1 MQFCIDKMQAMDAAL
16 VTKIVQRWRTEEH
29 PSLCRYFDYYMGNQ
43 DILRKHYKDPSKPC
57 NHIVTNYCDN
67 IVNNYTGYIT
77 GLPVTYKSQ
86 VDMTEVQDVL
96 RYNDVKTKDSELLRL
111 ALIYG
116 KAYELHYIDEDGME
130 RFDVLDTRDGI
141 PVYDNTV
148 ERTLLYFIRFY
159 PENTLREDSDYLV
172 DVYTG
177 NTIEHYRSD
186 SGWSMVT
193 PLASEAHS
201 FGQVPVTVF
210 SLNADELPIFYK
222 VMGLQD
228 AYNTLLSGEVDD
240 FEAFCDAYLVLQGVD
255 AEPDDISGMKERRV
269 LVLPAD
275 NASASYLT
283 KSISDTQIQNIL
295 QNLNDTIHKLANSP
309 DFSQESFGVSSGIA
323 LRFRLLGFE
332 NTASAIAA
340 NMTRA
345 LQKRIE
351 LICAITTIKGA
362 ETLWRDMEIV
372 IDRNI
377 PVNDVEAANM
387 VNTLRG
393 LVSDKTL
400 LTQIPFVTDV
410 DAELEAVQEQKAE
423 NIELYGFGDAVGTVE
438 SEGEADEQ
446 AEQ

>member
-16 VTKIVQRWRTEEH
+16 VTKIIQRWRTEEH
-29 PSLCRYFDYYMGNQ
+29 PNLCRYFDYYMGNQ
-43 DILRKHYKDPSKPC
+43 AILRKHYKDPSKPC

-86 VDMTEVQDVL
+86 ADMTEVQEVL

-148 ERTLLYFIRFY
+148 ERMLLYFIRFY

-177 NTIEHYRSD
+177 STIEHYRSD
-186 SGWSMVT
+186 SGWSTVT

-210 SLNADELPIFYK
+210 SLNADEIPVFYK

-228 AYNTLLSGEVDD
+228 AYNTLLSGEIDD
-240 FEAFCDAYLVLQGVD
+240 FEAFCDAYLVLNGAD
-255 AEPDDISGMKERRV
+255 ADEEQIAEMKENRV
-269 LVLPAD
+269 LILPEG
-275 NASASYLT
+275 ASAMYLT
-283 KSISDTQIQNIL
+283 KNISDTQIQNIL

-340 NMTRA
+340 NMTKA

-400 LTQIPFVTDV
+400 LTQLPFVTDV
-410 DAELEAVQEQKAE
+410 DAEIEAVQEQKVE
-423 NIELYGFGDAVGTVE
+423 NIELYGFGEPAGAAE
-438 SEGEADEQ
+438 SEGDADEQ

>member
-16 VTKIVQRWRTEEH
+16 VTKIIQRWRTEEH
-29 PSLCRYFDYYMGNQ
+29 PNLCRYFDYYMGNQ

-86 VDMTEVQDVL
+86 ADMTEVQDVL
-96 RYNDVKTKDSELLRL
+96 RYNDVKTKDSELLRM
-111 ALIYG
+111 ALIFG
-116 KAYELHYIDEDGME
+116 KSYELHYMDEDGKE
-130 RFDVLDTRDGI
+130 RFDVLDTRTGI
-141 PVYDNTV
+141 PVYDNTI
-148 ERTLLYFIRFY
+148 ERALLYFIRFY
-159 PENTLREDSDYLV
+159 PADTLSNNPDILV
-172 DVYTG
+172 DVYTPL
-177 NTIEHYRSD
+177 TVDHYRCGAMCENMTLLD
-186 SGWSMVT
+186 ST
-193 PLASEAHS
+193 PHY
-201 FGQVPVTVF
+201 FGQAPVTVF

-222 VMGLQD
+222 VMDLQD

-240 FEAFCDAYLVLQGVD
+240 FEAFCDAYLVLQGTD
-255 AEPDDISGMKERRV
+255 AEEEDIAAMRENRV
-269 LVLPAD
+269 LLLPAD

-283 KSISDTQIQNIL
+283 KNISDTQIQNIL
-295 QNLNDTIHKLANSP
+295 QNLNDAIHKLANSP

-340 NMTRA
+340 NMTKA

-400 LTQIPFVTDV
+400 LTQLPFVTDV
-410 DAELEAVQEQKAE
+410 DAEIEAVQEQKVE
-423 NIELYGFGDAVGTVE
+423 NIELYGFGEPAGAAE
-438 SEGEADEQ
+438 SEGDADEQ

>member
-16 VTKIVQRWRTEEH
+16 VTKIIQRWRTEEH

-43 DILRKHYKDPSKPC
+43 AILRKHYKDPSKPC

-86 VDMTEVQDVL
+86 ADMTEVQEVL

-141 PVYDNTV
+141 PVYDNTI
-148 ERTLLYFIRFY
+148 ERQLLYFIRFY

-177 NTIEHYRSD
+177 SAIDHYKSD
-186 SGWSMVT
+186 SGWSVVT
-193 PLASEAHS
+193 PMESEPHS

-210 SLNADELPIFYK
+210 PLNADELPIFYK

-255 AEPDDISGMKERRV
+255 AEPDDIADMKERRV

-283 KSISDTQIQNIL
+283 KNISDTQIQNIL

-351 LICAITTIKGA
+351 LICAIAAVKG
-362 ETLWRDMEIV
+362 EDTLWRDMEIV

-410 DAELEAVQEQKAE
+410 DAELEAVQEQKAD
-423 NIELYGFGDAVGTVE
+423 NIELYGFGDAAGAVE

>member
-1 MQFCIDKMQAMDAAL
+1 MPICIDKERAMTPDLLA
-16 VTKIVQRWRTEEH
+16 KIMSRWMTGER
-29 PSLCRYFDYYMGNQ
+29 PCLKRYGDYYMGKQ
-43 DILRKHYKDPSKPC
+43 DILMKSYSDPSKPC
-57 NHIVTNYCDN
+57 NRIVTNYCDN
-67 IVNNYTGYIT
+67 IVGNYSGYLT
-77 GLPVTYKSQ
+77 GLPVTYKSRTSM
-86 VDMTEVQDVL
+86 DEVQEVL
-96 RYNDVKTKDSELLRL
+96 NYNDVRTKDSELLRMGL
-111 ALIYG
+111 TFG
-116 KAYELHYIDEDGME
+116 KAYELHYMDEDGME
-130 RFDVLDTRDGI
+130 RFEELTALDGI
-141 PVYDNTV
+141 PVYDNTI
-148 ERTLLYFIRFY
+148 ERELLYFIRFY
-159 PENTLREDSDYLV
+159 PEDTLDEAAGILV

-177 NTIEHYRSD
+177 STIDHYRGD
-186 SGWSMVT
+186 AAGTVME
-193 PLASEAHS
+193 PLGSEPHRW
-201 FGQVPVTVF
+201 GQVPVVVF

-222 VMGLQD
+222 IIGLQD

-255 AEPDDISGMKERRV
+255 AEQEDIAAMKERRV
-269 LVLPAD
+269 LLLPAE
-275 NASASYLT
+275 NASAAYLT
-283 KSISDTQIQNIL
+283 KNISDTQIQNLL

-340 NMTRA
+340 NLTKA

-351 LICAITTIKGA
+351 LICAMVNLQGSEA
-362 ETLWRDMEIV
+362 LWRDMEIV

-400 LTQIPFVTDV
+400 LSQIPFVSDV

-423 NIELYGFGDAVGTVE
+423 SLELYSFGNPTAE
-438 SEGEADEQ
+438 SEDGDGENKQ
-446 AEQ
+446 AER

>member
-1 MQFCIDKMQAMDAAL
+1 MPFCISKDQAMDAAL
-16 VTKIVQRWRTEEH
+16 ISTILQRWRTEEY
-29 PSLCRYFDYYMGNQ
+29 PRLCRFYDYYMGNQ
-43 DILRKHYKDPSKPC
+43 DILRKRYSDPSKPC

-86 VDMTEVQDVL
+86 TDMTGAQDVL
-96 RYNDVKTKDSELLRL
+96 NYNDVRTKDSELLRM
-111 ALIYG
+111 ALIFG
-116 KAYELHYIDEDGME
+116 KSYELHYIDEDGAE
-130 RFDVLDTRDGI
+130 RFDVLDARDGI
-141 PVYDNTV
+141 PVYDNTI
-148 ERTLLYFIRFY
+148 ERQLLYFIRFY
-159 PENTLREDSDYLV
+159 PESTLREDSDYLV
-172 DVYTG
+172 DVYTESA
-177 NTIEHYRSD
+177 IDHYKSD
-186 SGWSMVT
+186 SGWSAVT
-193 PLASEAHS
+193 PTGSETHS

-210 SLNADELPIFYK
+210 PLNADELPIFYK

-351 LICAITTIKGA
+351 LICAIAAVKG
-362 ETLWRDMEIV
+362 EDTLWRDMEIV

-410 DAELEAVQEQKAE
+410 DAELEAVQEQKTE
-423 NIELYGFGDAVGTVE
+423 NIELYGFGDAAGAVE

>member
-16 VTKIVQRWRTEEH
+16 VTKIIQRWRTEEH

-43 DILRKHYKDPSKPC
+43 AILRKHYKDPSKPC

-86 VDMTEVQDVL
+86 ADMTEVQEVL

-148 ERTLLYFIRFY
+148 ERMLLYFIRFY

-177 NTIEHYRSD
+177 STIEHYRSD
-186 SGWSMVT
+186 SGWSTVT

-210 SLNADELPIFYK
+210 SLNADEIPVFYK

-228 AYNTLLSGEVDD
+228 AYNTLLSGEIDD
-240 FEAFCDAYLVLQGVD
+240 FEAFCDAYLVLNGAD
-255 AEPDDISGMKERRV
+255 ADEEQIAEMKENRV
-269 LVLPAD
+269 LILPEG
-275 NASASYLT
+275 ASAMYLT
-283 KSISDTQIQNIL
+283 KNISDTQIQNIL

-340 NMTRA
+340 NMTKA

-400 LTQIPFVTDV
+400 LTQLPFVTDV
-410 DAELEAVQEQKAE
+410 DAEIEAVQEQKVE
-423 NIELYGFGDAVGTVE
+423 NIELYGFGEPAGAAE
-438 SEGEADEQ
+438 SEGDADEQ

>member
-1 MQFCIDKMQAMDAAL
+1 MPICIDKERAMTPDLLA
-16 VTKIVQRWRTEEH
+16 KIMSRWMTGER
-29 PSLCRYFDYYMGNQ
+29 PCLKRYGDYYMGKQ
-43 DILRKHYKDPSKPC
+43 DILMKSYSDPSKPC
-57 NHIVTNYCDN
+57 NRIVTNYCDN
-67 IVNNYTGYIT
+67 IVGNYSGYLT
-77 GLPVTYKSQ
+77 GLPVTYKSRTSM
-86 VDMTEVQDVL
+86 DEVQEVL
-96 RYNDVKTKDSELLRL
+96 NYNDVRTKDSELLRMGL
-111 ALIYG
+111 TFG
-116 KAYELHYIDEDGME
+116 KAYELHYMDEDGME
-130 RFDVLDTRDGI
+130 RFDELTALDGI
-141 PVYDNTV
+141 PVYDNTI
-148 ERTLLYFIRFY
+148 ERELLYFIRFY
-159 PENTLREDSDYLV
+159 PEDTLDEAAGILV

-177 NTIEHYRSD
+177 STIDHYRGD
-186 SGWSMVT
+186 ASGTVME
-193 PLASEAHS
+193 PLGSEPHRW
-201 FGQVPVTVF
+201 GQVPVVVF

-222 VMGLQD
+222 IMGLQD

-255 AEPDDISGMKERRV
+255 AEQEDIAAMKERRV
-269 LVLPAD
+269 LLLPAE
-275 NASASYLT
+275 NASAAYLT
-283 KSISDTQIQNIL
+283 KNISDTQIQNLL

-340 NMTRA
+340 NLTKA

-351 LICAITTIKGA
+351 LICAIVNLKGSEA
-362 ETLWRDMEIV
+362 LWRDMEIV

-400 LTQIPFVTDV
+400 LSQIPFVSDV

-423 NIELYGFGDAVGTVE
+423 SLELYSFGNPTAE
-438 SEGEADEQ
+438 SEDGDGENKQ
-446 AEQ
+446 AER

>member
-1 MQFCIDKMQAMDAAL
+1 MPFCISKDQTMDAAL
-16 VTKIVQRWRTEEH
+16 VSAILQRWRTEEY
-29 PSLCRYFDYYMGNQ
+29 PRLCRFYDYYMGNQ
-43 DILRKHYKDPSKPC
+43 DILRKRYSDPSKPC

-86 VDMTEVQDVL
+86 ADMTVVQDVL
-96 RYNDVKTKDSELLRL
+96 NYNDVRTKDSELLRM

-116 KAYELHYIDEDGME
+116 KAYELHYIDEDGAE
-130 RFDVLDTRDGI
+130 RFDVLDARDGI
-141 PVYDNTV
+141 PVYDNTI
-148 ERTLLYFIRFY
+148 ERQLLYFIRFY
-159 PENTLREDSDYLV
+159 PESTLREDSDYLV
-172 DVYTG
+172 DVYTESA
-177 NTIEHYRSD
+177 IDHYKSD
-186 SGWSMVT
+186 SGWSVVT
-193 PLASEAHS
+193 PTGSDSHS

-210 SLNADELPIFYK
+210 PLNADELPIFYK

-351 LICAITTIKGA
+351 LICAIAAVKG
-362 ETLWRDMEIV
+362 EDTLWRDMDIV

-423 NIELYGFGDAVGTVE
+423 NIDLYGFGDAAGAVE

>member
-1 MQFCIDKMQAMDAAL
+1 MPFCIDQNQEMDAAL
-16 VTKIVQRWRTEEH
+16 ASKIIQRWRTEEY
-29 PSLCRYFDYYMGNQ
+29 PRLRRYYDYYMGNQ
-43 DILRKHYKDPSKPC
+43 DILRKRYSDPSKPC

-77 GLPVTYKSQ
+77 GIPVTYKSQ
-86 VDMTEVQDVL
+86 ADMSDVQDVL
-96 RYNDVKTKDSELLRL
+96 NYNDVVAKDSELLRI

-116 KAYELHYIDEDGME
+116 KSYELHYIDEDGMQ

-141 PVYDNTV
+141 PVYDNTI
-148 ERTLLYFIRFY
+148 ERSLLYFIRFY
-159 PENTLREDSDYLV
+159 PENTLQEDSDYLV
-172 DVYTG
+172 DVYSG
-177 NTIEHYRSD
+177 GAIDHYRSD
-186 SGWSMVT
+186 SGWSTMT
-193 PLASEAHS
+193 PIGTEPHS

-210 SLNADELPIFYK
+210 PLNADELPIYYK

-240 FEAFCDAYLVLQGVD
+240 FEAFCDAYLVLQGLD
-255 AEPDDISGMKERRV
+255 AEPEDIEAMKENRV
-269 LVLPAD
+269 LLLPAD
-275 NASASYLT
+275 NASAAYLT

-332 NTASAIAA
+332 NAASAIVS
-340 NMTRA
+340 NMTKA

-351 LICAITTIKGA
+351 LICAIVTIKGKD
-362 ETLWRDMEIV
+362 TLWRDMEIV
-372 IDRNI
+372 IDRNL
-377 PVNDVEAANM
+377 PVNDTETATM

-400 LTQIPFVTDV
+400 LSQIPFVSDV
-410 DAELEAVQEQKAE
+410 DAEMEAIKEQKAE
-423 NIELYGFGDAVGTVE
+423 NIDLYDFGDAAAGLESGGGT
-438 SEGEADEQ
+438 DEQ
-446 AEQ
+446 DE

>member
-1 MQFCIDKMQAMDAAL
+1 MPICIDKERAMTPDLLA
-16 VTKIVQRWRTEEH
+16 KIMSRWMTGER
-29 PSLCRYFDYYMGNQ
+29 PCLKRYGDYYMGKQ
-43 DILRKHYKDPSKPC
+43 DILMKSYSDPSKPC
-57 NHIVTNYCDN
+57 NRIVTNYCDN
-67 IVNNYTGYIT
+67 IVGNYSGYLT
-77 GLPVTYKSQ
+77 GLPVTYKSRTSM
-86 VDMTEVQDVL
+86 DEVQEVL
-96 RYNDVKTKDSELLRL
+96 NYNDVRTKDSELLRMGL
-111 ALIYG
+111 TFG
-116 KAYELHYIDEDGME
+116 KAYELHYMDEDGME
-130 RFDVLDTRDGI
+130 RFEELTALDGI
-141 PVYDNTV
+141 PVYDNTI
-148 ERTLLYFIRFY
+148 ERELLYFIRFY
-159 PENTLREDSDYLV
+159 PEDTLDEAAGILV

-177 NTIEHYRSD
+177 STIDHYRGD
-186 SGWSMVT
+186 AAGTVME
-193 PLASEAHS
+193 PLGSEPHRW
-201 FGQVPVTVF
+201 GQVPVVVF

-222 VMGLQD
+222 IIGLQD

-255 AEPDDISGMKERRV
+255 AEQEDIAAMKERRV
-269 LVLPAD
+269 LLLPAE
-275 NASASYLT
+275 NASAAYLT
-283 KSISDTQIQNIL
+283 KNISDTQIQNLL

-340 NMTRA
+340 NLTKA

-351 LICAITTIKGA
+351 LICAMVNLKGSEA
-362 ETLWRDMEIV
+362 LWRDMEIV

-400 LTQIPFVTDV
+400 LSQIPFVSDV

-423 NIELYGFGDAVGTVE
+423 SLELYSFGNPTAE
-438 SEGEADEQ
+438 SEDGDGENKQ
-446 AEQ
+446 AER

>member
-1 MQFCIDKMQAMDAAL
+1 MPFCISKDQAMDAAL
-16 VTKIVQRWRTEEH
+16 VSAILQRWRTEEY
-29 PSLCRYFDYYMGNQ
+29 PRLCRFYDYYMGNQ
-43 DILRKHYKDPSKPC
+43 DILRKRYSDPSKPC

-86 VDMTEVQDVL
+86 ADMTEVQNVL
-96 RYNDVKTKDSELLRL
+96 NYNDVRTKDSELLRM
-111 ALIYG
+111 ALIFG
-116 KAYELHYIDEDGME
+116 KSYELHYIDEDGME

-159 PENTLREDSDYLV
+159 PENTLREDSGYLV

-255 AEPDDISGMKERRV
+255 AEPDDIADMKERRV

-283 KSISDTQIQNIL
+283 KNISDTQIQNIL

-410 DAELEAVQEQKAE
+410 DAELDALAEQKAE
-423 NIELYGFGDAVGTVE
+423 SMELYGFGDQSTGE
-438 SEGEADEQ
+438 SGGGMNEQ
-446 AEQ
+446 EER